1 MGETSV
7 TDESLDELEEL
18 AKTAGAVTVGR
29 LIQNREMIHPGTYLG
44 KGKLEELA
52 FLISETHATG
62 IICDDE
68 LSPDVYKRQIYHMD
82 QNIGV
87 LRLLQC
93 TSECIYQMMR
103 QLMNKTDGICQQ
115 QFLPVIQCQ
124 IPCCRI
130 KGSKKFVLLKNTG
143 TCQSV
148 QKCGLTGIG
157 ITLSLIHI

>member
-1 MGETSV
+1 MADFYENKQVTEEVILVGVALGETSV

-68 LSPDVYKRQIYHMD
+68 LSPAQMANMEDVLDI
-82 QNIGV
+82 
-87 LRLLQC
+87 
-93 TSECIYQMMR
+93 
-103 QLMNKTDGICQQ
+103 
-115 QFLPVIQCQ
+115 
-124 IPCCRI
+124 
-130 KGSKKFVLLKNTG
+130 
-143 TCQSV
+143 
-148 QKCGLTGIG
+148 
-157 ITLSLIHI
+157 

>member
-1 MGETSV
+1 
-7 TDESLDELEEL
+7 
-18 AKTAGAVTVGR
+18 
-29 LIQNREMIHPGTYLG
+29 
-44 KGKLEELA
+44 
-52 FLISETHATG
+52 
-62 IICDDE
+62 
-68 LSPDVYKRQIYHMD
+68 MD

-157 ITLSLIHI
+157 ITNNGSHRDLIPLTLLSGYFTVPLHIFQLPFEL